1 MRVLI
6 LIFTVVAA
14 SLIYAQPNF
23 TANDLDQSMQGVGR
37 QFELINQLLRVGDF
51 ESAKVRVTRAREQ
64 VAPTISFWRN
74 NEDADAVE
82 MLREV
87 TGKLDIL
94 DAELSE
100 VTINKDNVVS
110 TIAEVG
116 DALCDLL
123 RDYVSAATVSVE
135 NRTPPSDLD
144 GIFCSD

>member
-6 LIFTVVAA
+6 LISTLLTV
-14 SLIYAQPNF
+14 SLIYAQPIY
-23 TANDLDQSMQGVGR
+23 TADDLDQSMQGVGR
-37 QFELINQLLRVGDF
+37 QFELINQLLGAGDF

-74 NEDADAVE
+74 NEDSDAVK

-87 TGKLDIL
+87 TEKLDML

-100 VTINKDNVVS
+100 VTVNSDAVASVV
-110 TIAEVG
+110 AEVG
-116 DALCDLL
+116 NSLCGLL

-135 NRTPPSDLD
+135 NRTPPSDLER
-144 GIFCSD
+144 IFCSD